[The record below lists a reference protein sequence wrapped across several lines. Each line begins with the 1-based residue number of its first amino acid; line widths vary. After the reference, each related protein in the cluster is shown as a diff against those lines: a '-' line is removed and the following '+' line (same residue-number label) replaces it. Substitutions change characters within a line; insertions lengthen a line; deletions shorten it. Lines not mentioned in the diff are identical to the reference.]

1 MATPRSSEPD
11 PTAARRARVRADLAA
26 LPGLEA
32 LLVEMALYD
41 DLDAELDACVPPTFA
56 TPAPNRETR
65 RRLGL
70 TFSPAEVGRFLEFAG
85 RLRHVKGRWSGVRL
99 VPDLWQVLYALAPTF
114 GWRRP
119 DGFRHSRTLWVE
131 VPRKNGKSTLASA
144 IALYL
149 LAADSNLQTGRLFE
163 PGAEVYAAATTVR
176 QAKEVFR
183 PAEAMAR
190 RSPSLRNRLAFMADK
205 AIVYERTFSRFEVVS
220 GAPEKAEEKMGLNA
234 SGLVIDEIHVHRDP
248 RLIDTLTSST
258 PARDQPLTVYLT
270 TAGLDAD
277 GTPYT
282 ELHNFAEA
290 VALGEIADSS
300 WHVVIYAAVE
310 ADLDRWDDPE
320 VWAAANPGLG
330 RTVALDFLTAE
341 AKAAARSER
350 KRFSFCRLHLN
361 VRTSALSRWLSVDD
375 WAASGAFVSPSEA
388 ELAGAVAYA
397 GLDLASSRDL
407 AALVLVIPRWDVDP
421 DDTEYEVEVLETI
434 VRAWIP
440 ADTLEDRPP
449 RERALFAEL
458 IASGELLTTPGK
470 ALDYDAIEAEAY
482 RLADRLE
489 IRRLHFDRWG
499 SKQILGHLRDGG
511 LNPFEMGQGYASMS
525 PALREVEA
533 LVLARRI
540 RHGGNRLLRYAV
552 KSLAVVGDAAGNV
565 KPDRDHSTGRI
576 DPFVAL
582 TMAVDAWARDTAE
595 DTSSAYE
602 TRGLTTA

>member
-1 MATPRSSEPD
+1 MATERSTGPEE
-11 PTAARRARVRADLAA
+11 TEARRARVRADLAA
-26 LPGLEA
+26 LPGLED
-32 LLVEMALYD
+32 LLVDLALYP
-41 DLDAELDACVPPTFA
+41 DLDAELDACVPPAFT
-56 TPAPNRETR
+56 TPAPNRQTR

-70 TFSPAEVGRFLEFAG
+70 TFAPAEVARFLEFAG
-85 RLRHVKGRWSGVRL
+85 RLRHVKGRWAGARL
-99 VPDLWQVLYALAPTF
+99 VPDLWQVIYVLAPTF

-119 DGFRHSRTLWVE
+119 DGFRLYRTLWVE

-144 IALYL
+144 IALFL
-149 LAADSNLQTGRLFE
+149 LVADSNLAVGRLYE
-163 PGAEVYAAATTVR
+163 PGAEVYSAATTTR

-190 RSPSLRNRLAFMADK
+190 RSPSLRNRLAFLADK
-205 AIVYERTFSRFEVVS
+205 AVIYERTFSRFEVVS

-248 RLIDTLTSST
+248 RLIETLTSST
-258 PARDQPLTVYLT
+258 PARDQPLAVFLT
-270 TAGLDAD
+270 TAGLDQD

-282 ELHNFAEA
+282 ELRNFAEA
-290 VALGEIADSS
+290 CATGEVTDST
-300 WHVVIYAAVE
+300 WHVVIYAAAE
-310 ADLDRWDDPE
+310 TDLDRWDDPD

-350 KRFSFCRLHLN
+350 KRLSFCRLHLN
-361 VRTSALSRWLSVDD
+361 VRTSALSRWLSVED
-375 WAASGAFVSPSEA
+375 WAASGAFVSPTET

-407 AALVLVIPRWDVDP
+407 AALVLVVPRWDIDP
-421 DDTEYEVEVLETI
+421 DDPEFEVEVLETI

-470 ALDYDAIEAEAY
+470 ALDYDALEAEAY
-482 RLADRLE
+482 RLADRFE
-489 IRRLHFDRWG
+489 IARLHFDRWG

-511 LNPFEMGQGYASMS
+511 LNPFEMGQGFASMS
-525 PALREVEA
+525 PALRELET
-533 LVLARRI
+533 LVLARRL
-540 RHGGNRLLRYAV
+540 RHGGNRLLRYSV

-582 TMAVDAWARDTAE
+582 TMAVDAWARATAE
-595 DTSSAYE
+595 ETPSAYE
-602 TRGLTTA
+602 DHGLATA